1 MNHAERGEGKFGLI
15 VMILLLAAVI
25 FVLVKVVPP
34 RINAYEFKD
43 FMETYA
49 RTDCWNRTEDQ
60 MKKDLLEKAGA
71 LDLPVKPENIKIQ
84 REGANVK
91 IEAAFDVPVDL
102 KVHTLV
108 LHYDFT
114 QNAEHY

>member
-1 MNHAERGEGKFGLI
+1 MRRTERGEGRLGLI
-15 VMILLLAAVI
+15 VMLLLLAAVI

-49 RTDCWNRTEDQ
+49 RNDCWNRTEDQ
-60 MKKDLLEKAGA
+60 MKKDLMEKAKT
-71 LDLPVKPENIKIQ
+71 LDLPIKAEDIKIQ
-84 REGANVK
+84 HSGANVRLQ
-91 IEAAFDVPVDL
+91 ATFDVPVDL

-114 QNAEHY
+114 QDAEHY